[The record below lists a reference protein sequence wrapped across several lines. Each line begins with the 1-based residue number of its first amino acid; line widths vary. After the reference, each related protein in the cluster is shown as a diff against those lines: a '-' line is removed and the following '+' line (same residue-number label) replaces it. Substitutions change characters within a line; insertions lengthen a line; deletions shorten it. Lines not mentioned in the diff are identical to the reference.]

1 MVLRIEIARLSSQIA
16 GTFSFYFAQRA
27 FESLH
32 FHLRRIFETM
42 RERMYVVLCTRV
54 VLGSEE
60 TLNPMVTRKTET
72 EDRLVGE
79 NYTYDDQTVLIW

>member
-1 MVLRIEIARLSSQIA
+1 
-16 GTFSFYFAQRA
+16 
-27 FESLH
+27 
-32 FHLRRIFETM
+32 
-42 RERMYVVLCTRV
+42 MYVVLCTRV

-79 NYTYDDQTVLIW
+79 NYTYDVQTILKW